1 MILLP
6 QTPTQAV
13 LSILTIIVSLYISSM
28 IIEYRRDKAIG
39 NVYLTHFS
47 KRTAIIIRCPRNQMD
62 KFKIVSG
69 YKLNKVSYISYKVS
83 YLRKLF
89 VRFI

>member
-13 LSILTIIVSLYISSM
+13 LSILTIIVTICIFSM
-28 IIEYRRDKAIG
+28 IIEYRRDKTIG

-47 KRTAIIIRCPRNQMD
+47 KGTAIVIKTTRSQGYSLMSILE
-62 KFKIVSG
+62 FKLDEVG
-69 YKLNKVSYISYKVS
+69 YISYKMS
-83 YLRKLF
+83 YFRKLF
-89 VRFI
+89 VRYI